1 MNLMNPKKA
10 LLFNAM
16 TLILIGL
23 SGYIVNNYTP
33 TALIPVIFGILLLFL
48 SYLYDKNNKIVAHI
62 GIVLILIVFISLFNP
77 LTSQI
82 DKKDLY
88 GIVRISLMQLVSFYA
103 IICFVS
109 SFIKARKEIYFFKY
123 KFFGEVDNG
132 CQAVLKTVAPMGL
145 QVRILS

>member
-10 LLFNAM
+10 ILFNAM

-48 SYLYDKNNKIVAHI
+48 SYLYDKNNKVVAHI
-62 GIVLILIVFISLFNP
+62 GLVLILLVFISLFSP

-88 GIVRISLMQLVSFYA
+88 GIVRISLMQLVSLYA
-103 IICFVS
+103 IVCFVS
-109 SFIKARKEIYFFKY
+109 SIRRNSACAHEEECCRSAR
-123 KFFGEVDNG
+123 
-132 CQAVLKTVAPMGL
+132 
-145 QVRILS
+145 

>member
-33 TALIPVIFGILLLFL
+33 TALIPVIFGILLFFL

-88 GIVRISLMQLVSFYA
+88 GIVRISLMQLVSLYA
-103 IICFVS
+103 IVCFVS
-109 SFIKARKEIYFFKY
+109 SFIKARKEI
-123 KFFGEVDNG
+123 
-132 CQAVLKTVAPMGL
+132 
-145 QVRILS
+145 